1 MEAVDQHYIATLDVG
16 TTTIRCFIYAT
27 RTNGE
32 PVTVG
37 TAYDHVDLI
46 YPAPGWVEI
55 NPEKLWTSVLQT
67 IRKATE
73 DANLSIDQLT
83 CLAISTQRNSFTCW
97 NRHTG
102 QVYHNFIT
110 WKDLRADQ
118 LVQDWNNS
126 FTLRLL
132 KFGAS
137 FLHFFTRSKRF
148 LAGSVIKL
156 MNPQVTLR
164 LSWVLQN
171 NPALQEDLKIG
182 NVLYGTIDSWLLY
195 RLRQGT
201 DLTGQVE
208 HISDVTNCTSTGFY
222 DPFGQE
228 WAGWALKL
236 FSIKKELLPKV
247 VDNSYDFGHVHET
260 LLGAKIKIA
269 ASVSDQSASLWGN
282 CCFERGDVKVT
293 MGTGSFLNVNT
304 GTKCLASVHGLYPLI
319 GYKLQSGTSASVD
332 INYLMEGASND
343 TGSIIEWALNV
354 GLFDDPAESAT
365 MAMSVPN
372 SDGVLFI
379 PAFSG
384 LGPPIQDDTAG
395 SGFIGIRPST
405 RKEHMVR
412 ALLESLAFRVA
423 LLYDCALKETGFS
436 FTSIKVDGGVSKNDF
451 ICQTL
456 ADLTGIQVE
465 RGEVTDSTAMGAM
478 FMAGLNCGIWNTK
491 RQLNDGIDLNHKWDR
506 KVRRTKPKSLDVY
519 LGLLV
524 KLYRFLYRRTHKK
537 FNKIVMRRLF
547 MSRTNQPPMSLHRV
561 AQLMKLRA
569 KDEKTIA
576 VVIGTITNDVR
587 MLDVP
592 KLNVCALRVT
602 EKARQRILKNGG
614 KIYTFDQLA
623 LISPTGR
630 NTVLMQGKR
639 NAREVFKH
647 FGRAPG
653 VPHSNTRPYVQSKGR
668 KYEKAR
674 GRRSSCGFKN

>member
-1 MEAVDQHYIATLDVG
+1 MEATDRHYIATLDVG
-16 TTTIRCFIYAT
+16 TTTIRCIIYAA

-32 PVTVG
+32 TFPVG
-37 TAYDHVDLI
+37 TAYDHVKLI

-55 NPEKLWTSVLQT
+55 NPEILWTSVLQT
-67 IRKATE
+67 IRQATE

-97 NRHTG
+97 NRNTG

-118 LVQDWNNS
+118 LVKDWNNS
-126 FTLRLL
+126 LTLRLL

-148 LAGSVIKL
+148 LAGSVIKM

-164 LSWVLQN
+164 LSWVLQT
-171 NPALQEDLKIG
+171 NPSLQEDLKIG

-201 DLTGQVE
+201 DRTGLVE

-228 WAGWALKL
+228 WASWALNL

-260 LLGAKIKIA
+260 LLGKKIKIA

-282 CCFERGDVKVT
+282 CCFERGDVKIT

-304 GTKCLASVHGLYPLI
+304 GTKCFASVHGLYPLV
-319 GYKLQSGTSASVD
+319 GYKLQSGTGLIAD
-332 INYLMEGASND
+332 INYLMEGSSND
-343 TGSIIEWALNV
+343 TGSIIEWALNM
-354 GLFDDPAESAT
+354 GLFQDPAESAT
-365 MAMSVPN
+365 MALSVPN
-372 SDGVLFI
+372 SDGVLFV

-384 LGPPIQDDTAG
+384 LGPPVQDDNAG
-395 SGFIGIRPST
+395 SGFIGIKPST

-436 FTSIKVDGGVSKNDF
+436 FSSIKVDGGVSKNDF

-456 ADLTGIQVE
+456 ANLTGIDVE
-465 RGEVTDSTAMGAM
+465 RGKVTDSTAMGAM
-478 FMAGLNCGIWNTK
+478 FMAGINCGIWNTK
-491 RQLNDGIDLNHKWDR
+491 RQLIDVR
-506 KVRRTKPKSLDVY
+506 KVE
-519 LGLLV
+519 
-524 KLYRFLYRRTHKK
+524 KK
-537 FNKIVMRRLF
+537 FSPDMVQREK
-547 MSRTNQPPMSLHRV
+547 
-561 AQLMKLRA
+561 QLKQLRGW
-569 KDEKTIA
+569 ERA
-576 VVIGTITNDVR
+576 VDRFKKWYILEDIKN
-587 MLDVP
+587 LD
-592 KLNVCALRVT
+592 
-602 EKARQRILKNGG
+602 
-614 KIYTFDQLA
+614 
-623 LISPTGR
+623 
-630 NTVLMQGKR
+630 
-639 NAREVFKH
+639 
-647 FGRAPG
+647 
-653 VPHSNTRPYVQSKGR
+653 
-668 KYEKAR
+668 
-674 GRRSSCGFKN
+674 

>member
-1 MEAVDQHYIATLDVG
+1 MAATDRHYIATLDVG
-16 TTTIRCFIYAT
+16 TTTIRCFIYAAKK
-27 RTNGE
+27 NGE

-37 TAYDHVDLI
+37 TAFDHVDLI

-55 NPEKLWTSVLQT
+55 NPEKLWSSVLQT
-67 IRKATE
+67 IQKATE
-73 DANLSIDQLT
+73 DANLSVDQLT

-97 NRHTG
+97 NRNTG
-102 QVYHNFIT
+102 LVYHNFVT
-110 WKDLRADQ
+110 WKDLRADH
-118 LVQDWNNS
+118 LVKEWNNS
-126 FTLRLL
+126 LTLRLL

-137 FLHFFTRSKRF
+137 CLHFFTRSKRF

-164 LSWVLQN
+164 LSWILQN
-171 NPALQEDLKIG
+171 NPFLQEDLKLG
-182 NVLYGTIDSWLLY
+182 NVMYGTVDSWLLY

-201 DLTGQVE
+201 DLTRQVE

-228 WAGWALKL
+228 WAGWALNL
-236 FSIKKELLPKV
+236 FSIKKEMLPKV

-282 CCFERGDVKVT
+282 CCFERGDVKIT

-319 GYKLQSGTSASVD
+319 GYKLQGGTGSPAD
-332 INYLMEGASND
+332 INYLMEGSSND

-354 GLFDDPAESAT
+354 GLFDDPNASAA
-365 MAMSVPN
+365 MALSVPN
-372 SDGVLFI
+372 SDGVLFV

-384 LGPPIQDDTAG
+384 LGPPIRDDTAG
-395 SGFIGIRPST
+395 SGFIGIKPST

-423 LLYDCALKETGFS
+423 LLYDCALRETGFS
-436 FTSIKVDGGVSKNDF
+436 FTSIRVDGGVSKNDF

-491 RQLNDGIDLNHKWDR
+491 RQLMDVR
-506 KVRRTKPKSLDVY
+506 KVGKTFFPDV
-519 LGLLV
+519 
-524 KLYRFLYRRTHKK
+524 T
-537 FNKIVMRRLF
+537 
-547 MSRTNQPPMSLHRV
+547 Q
-561 AQLMKLRA
+561 RA
-569 KDEKTIA
+569 KRLKQIRAWERA
-576 VVIGTITNDVR
+576 VDRFKKWYILEDIKN
-587 MLDVP
+587 LD
-592 KLNVCALRVT
+592 
-602 EKARQRILKNGG
+602 
-614 KIYTFDQLA
+614 
-623 LISPTGR
+623 
-630 NTVLMQGKR
+630 
-639 NAREVFKH
+639 
-647 FGRAPG
+647 
-653 VPHSNTRPYVQSKGR
+653 
-668 KYEKAR
+668 
-674 GRRSSCGFKN
+674 

>member
-491 RQLNDGIDLNHKWDR
+491 RQLNDVR
-506 KVRRTKPKSLDVY
+506 KVERKFAPDVTQRATRLKQMRAWERAVDRFKKWYILEDIKNLD
-519 LGLLV
+519 
-524 KLYRFLYRRTHKK
+524 
-537 FNKIVMRRLF
+537 
-547 MSRTNQPPMSLHRV
+547 
-561 AQLMKLRA
+561 
-569 KDEKTIA
+569 
-576 VVIGTITNDVR
+576 
-587 MLDVP
+587 
-592 KLNVCALRVT
+592 
-602 EKARQRILKNGG
+602 
-614 KIYTFDQLA
+614 
-623 LISPTGR
+623 
-630 NTVLMQGKR
+630 
-639 NAREVFKH
+639 
-647 FGRAPG
+647 
-653 VPHSNTRPYVQSKGR
+653 
-668 KYEKAR
+668 
-674 GRRSSCGFKN
+674 

>member
-1 MEAVDQHYIATLDVG
+1 MEATDRHYIATLDVG

-27 RTNGE
+27 STNGE
-32 PVTVG
+32 PASIG
-37 TAYDHVDLI
+37 TAYDQVQLI

-55 NPEKLWTSVLQT
+55 NPDKLWTSVLQT

-73 DANLSIDQLT
+73 DANLSMDQLT

-97 NRHTG
+97 NRNTG

-118 LVQDWNNS
+118 LVKDWNNS
-126 FTLRLL
+126 LMLRVIKL
-132 KFGAS
+132 GAS

-171 NPALQEDLKIG
+171 NPSLKEDLKTG

-201 DLTGQVE
+201 DPAGPVE

-222 DPFGQE
+222 DPFGEE
-228 WAGWALKL
+228 WAGWALNL

-260 LLGAKIKIA
+260 LLGTKIKIA
-269 ASVSDQSASLWGN
+269 ASVSDQSASLWGT
-282 CCFERGDVKVT
+282 CCFERGDVKIT

-319 GYKLQSGTSASVD
+319 GYKLQSGKDSMMD

-343 TGSIIEWALNV
+343 TGSIIEWALNM
-354 GLFDDPAESAT
+354 GFFEDPAESAS

-372 SDGVLFI
+372 SDGVLFV

-384 LGPPIQDDTAG
+384 LGPPIQDDSAG
-395 SGFIGIRPST
+395 SGFIGIKPST

-423 LLYDCALKETGFS
+423 LLHDCALKETGFS

-456 ADLTGIQVE
+456 ANLTGIVVE

-491 RQLNDGIDLNHKWDR
+491 QQLVDVR
-506 KVRRTKPKSLDVY
+506 KVEKKFSPDMTQRTKQLKQMRGWERAVDRFKKWYILEDIKNLD
-519 LGLLV
+519 
-524 KLYRFLYRRTHKK
+524 
-537 FNKIVMRRLF
+537 
-547 MSRTNQPPMSLHRV
+547 
-561 AQLMKLRA
+561 
-569 KDEKTIA
+569 
-576 VVIGTITNDVR
+576 
-587 MLDVP
+587 
-592 KLNVCALRVT
+592 
-602 EKARQRILKNGG
+602 
-614 KIYTFDQLA
+614 
-623 LISPTGR
+623 
-630 NTVLMQGKR
+630 
-639 NAREVFKH
+639 
-647 FGRAPG
+647 
-653 VPHSNTRPYVQSKGR
+653 
-668 KYEKAR
+668 
-674 GRRSSCGFKN
+674 

>member
-1 MEAVDQHYIATLDVG
+1 MEATDRHYIATLDVG

-27 RTNGE
+27 STNGE
-32 PVTVG
+32 PASIG
-37 TAYDHVDLI
+37 TAYDQVQLI

-55 NPEKLWTSVLQT
+55 NPDKLWTSVLQT

-73 DANLSIDQLT
+73 DANLSMDQLT

-97 NRHTG
+97 NRNTG

-118 LVQDWNNS
+118 LVKDWNNS
-126 FTLRLL
+126 LMLRVIKL
-132 KFGAS
+132 GAS

-171 NPALQEDLKIG
+171 NPSLKEDLKTG

-201 DLTGQVE
+201 DPAGPVE

-222 DPFGQE
+222 DPFGEE
-228 WAGWALKL
+228 WAGWALSL

-260 LLGAKIKIA
+260 LLGTKIKIA
-269 ASVSDQSASLWGN
+269 ASVSDQSASLWGT
-282 CCFERGDVKVT
+282 CCFERGDVKIT

-319 GYKLQSGTSASVD
+319 GYKLQSGKDSMVD

-343 TGSIIEWALNV
+343 TGSIIEWALNM
-354 GLFDDPAESAT
+354 GFFEDPAESAS

-372 SDGVLFI
+372 SDGVLFV

-384 LGPPIQDDTAG
+384 LGPPIQDDSAG
-395 SGFIGIRPST
+395 SGFIGIKPST

-423 LLYDCALKETGFS
+423 LLHDCALKETGFS

-456 ADLTGIQVE
+456 ANLTGIVVE

-491 RQLNDGIDLNHKWDR
+491 QQLVDVR
-506 KVRRTKPKSLDVY
+506 KVEKKFSPDMTQRTKQLKQMRGWERAVDRFKKWYILEDIKNLD
-519 LGLLV
+519 
-524 KLYRFLYRRTHKK
+524 
-537 FNKIVMRRLF
+537 
-547 MSRTNQPPMSLHRV
+547 
-561 AQLMKLRA
+561 
-569 KDEKTIA
+569 
-576 VVIGTITNDVR
+576 
-587 MLDVP
+587 
-592 KLNVCALRVT
+592 
-602 EKARQRILKNGG
+602 
-614 KIYTFDQLA
+614 
-623 LISPTGR
+623 
-630 NTVLMQGKR
+630 
-639 NAREVFKH
+639 
-647 FGRAPG
+647 
-653 VPHSNTRPYVQSKGR
+653 
-668 KYEKAR
+668 
-674 GRRSSCGFKN
+674 

>member
-1 MEAVDQHYIATLDVG
+1 MAATDPHYIATLDVG
-16 TTTIRCFIYAT
+16 TTTIRCFIYAAQ
-27 RTNGE
+27 TNGE

-37 TAYDHVDLI
+37 TAYDQVDLI
-46 YPAPGWVEI
+46 YPVPGWVEI
-55 NPEKLWTSVLQT
+55 NPNKLWKSVLQT
-67 IRKATE
+67 IQKATE
-73 DANLSIDQLT
+73 DAKLSIGQLT

-97 NRHTG
+97 NRNTG
-102 QVYHNFIT
+102 QVYHNFVT

-118 LVQDWNNS
+118 LVNEWNNS
-126 FTLRLL
+126 LTLRLL

-164 LSWVLQN
+164 LAWVLQN
-171 NPALQEDLKIG
+171 NTSLQEDLKLG

-201 DLTGQVE
+201 DLSRQVE
-208 HISDVTNCTSTGFY
+208 HISDVTNCTSTGIY

-228 WAGWALKL
+228 WAGWALNL

-282 CCFERGDVKVT
+282 CCFERGDVKIT

-319 GYKLQSGTSASVD
+319 GYKLQSGKGSSVD

-354 GLFDDPAESAT
+354 GLFNDPAESGP
-365 MAMSVPN
+365 MALSVPS
-372 SDGVLFI
+372 SDGVLFV

-384 LGPPIQDDTAG
+384 LGPPIRDDTAG
-395 SGFIGIRPST
+395 SGFIGIKPST

-423 LLYDCALKETGFS
+423 LLYDCALRETGFT
-436 FTSIKVDGGVSKNDF
+436 FTSIRVDGGVSKNDF

-465 RGEVTDSTAMGAM
+465 RGEVTDSTALGAM
-478 FMAGLNCGIWNTK
+478 FMAGLNCGIWTTK
-491 RQLNDGIDLNHKWDR
+491 RQLMD
-506 KVRRTKPKSLDVY
+506 VRRVERTFAPDVTQQM
-519 LGLLV
+519 
-524 KLYRFLYRRTHKK
+524 KRQKQ
-537 FNKIVMRRLF
+537 MR
-547 MSRTNQPPMSLHRV
+547 
-561 AQLMKLRA
+561 AW
-569 KDEKTIA
+569 
-576 VVIGTITNDVR
+576 
-587 MLDVP
+587 
-592 KLNVCALRVT
+592 
-602 EKARQRILKNGG
+602 
-614 KIYTFDQLA
+614 
-623 LISPTGR
+623 
-630 NTVLMQGKR
+630 
-639 NAREVFKH
+639 
-647 FGRAPG
+647 GRA
-653 VPHSNTRPYVQSKGR
+653 VER
-668 KYEKAR
+668 
-674 GRRSSCGFKN
+674 FKKWYMLEDIKNLD

>member
-1 MEAVDQHYIATLDVG
+1 METTDRHFIATLDVG
-16 TTTIRCFIYAT
+16 TTTIRCFVYAA

-32 PVTVG
+32 PVPVG

-55 NPEKLWTSVLQT
+55 NPEKLWASVLHT

-73 DANLSIDQLT
+73 DANLTIDQLS

-97 NRHTG
+97 NRNTG

-118 LVQDWNNS
+118 LVKDWNNS

-132 KFGAS
+132 KLGAS

-171 NPALQEDLKIG
+171 NALLREDLKDG
-182 NVLYGTIDSWLLY
+182 HVLYGTIDSWLLY

-201 DLTGQVE
+201 DSTGPVE

-222 DPFGQE
+222 DPFGQQ
-228 WAGWALKL
+228 WAGWALNL

-247 VDNSYDFGHVHET
+247 VDNSYDFGHVHES
-260 LLGAKIKIA
+260 LLGTKIKIA

-282 CCFERGDVKVT
+282 CCFERGDVKIT

-319 GYKLQSGTSASVD
+319 GYKLQGGSGSVAD
-332 INYLMEGASND
+332 INYLMEGSSND
-343 TGSIIEWALNV
+343 TGSIIEWALNM
-354 GLFDDPAESAT
+354 GLFQDPADSAS
-365 MAMSVPN
+365 MAMAVPN
-372 SDGVLFI
+372 SDGVLFV

-384 LGPPIQDDTAG
+384 LGPPIHDDTAG
-395 SGFIGIRPST
+395 SGFIGIKPST
-405 RKEHMVR
+405 RKEHLVR

-456 ADLTGIQVE
+456 ANLTGIEVE

-491 RQLNDGIDLNHKWDR
+491 RQLIDVR
-506 KVRRTKPKSLDVY
+506 KVE
-519 LGLLV
+519 
-524 KLYRFLYRRTHKK
+524 KK
-537 FNKIVMRRLF
+537 FSPDV
-547 MSRTNQPPMSLHRV
+547 TQ
-561 AQLMKLRA
+561 RA
-569 KDEKTIA
+569 KQLKQMRGWERA
-576 VVIGTITNDVR
+576 VDRFKKWYILEDIKN
-587 MLDVP
+587 LD
-592 KLNVCALRVT
+592 
-602 EKARQRILKNGG
+602 
-614 KIYTFDQLA
+614 
-623 LISPTGR
+623 
-630 NTVLMQGKR
+630 
-639 NAREVFKH
+639 
-647 FGRAPG
+647 
-653 VPHSNTRPYVQSKGR
+653 
-668 KYEKAR
+668 
-674 GRRSSCGFKN
+674 

>member
-1 MEAVDQHYIATLDVG
+1 MEHARHYIATLDVG

-27 RTNGE
+27 KTNGE
-32 PVTVG
+32 PSTVG
-37 TAYDHVDLI
+37 TAYEHVDLL

-55 NPEKLWTSVLQT
+55 NPDKLWSSVLLT
-67 IRKATE
+67 IQKATE
-73 DANLSIDQLT
+73 DAKLTIDQLT

-97 NRHTG
+97 NRDTG

-110 WKDLRADQ
+110 WKDLRADR
-118 LVQDWNNS
+118 LVKEWNSS

-132 KFGAS
+132 KFGAG

-164 LSWVLQN
+164 LAWVLHN
-171 NPALQEDLKIG
+171 NSSLQEGLKTG

-201 DLTGQVE
+201 DRTRYVE

-228 WAGWALKL
+228 WAGWALNL
-236 FSIKKELLPKV
+236 FSIKKDLLPKV
-247 VDNSYDFGHVHET
+247 VDNSHDFGYVHET

-282 CCFERGDVKVT
+282 CCFERGDVKIT

-319 GYKLQSGTSASVD
+319 GYKMGRDSRMD
-332 INYLMEGASND
+332 INYLMEGSSND

-354 GLFDDPAESAT
+354 GLFDDPAESAS

-372 SDGVLFI
+372 SDGVLFV

-384 LGPPIQDDTAG
+384 LGPPIRDDSAG
-395 SGFIGIRPST
+395 SGFIGIKPST

-423 LLYDCALKETGFS
+423 LLYDCALTETRFS

-456 ADLTGIQVE
+456 ADLTGVQVE
-465 RGEVTDSTAMGAM
+465 RGEVTDSTALGAM
-478 FMAGLNCGIWNTK
+478 FMAGLNCGIWSSK
-491 RQLNDGIDLNHKWDR
+491 QQLMNAR
-506 KVRRTKPKSLDVY
+506 KV
-519 LGLLV
+519 
-524 KLYRFLYRRTHKK
+524 
-537 FNKIVMRRLF
+537 
-547 MSRTNQPPMSLHRV
+547 
-561 AQLMKLRA
+561 
-569 KDEKTIA
+569 EKT
-576 VVIGTITNDVR
+576 
-587 MLDVP
+587 
-592 KLNVCALRVT
+592 
-602 EKARQRILKNGG
+602 
-614 KIYTFDQLA
+614 F
-623 LISPTGR
+623 SPD
-630 NTVLMQGKR
+630 
-639 NAREVFKH
+639 
-647 FGRAPG
+647 P
-653 VPHSNTRPYVQSKGR
+653 
-668 KYEKAR
+668 
-674 GRRSSCGFKN
+674 GRRQKQLKQMRAWERAVDRFKKWYMLEDIKNLD